1 METMRLTVLKRFV
14 YLIDAVSKWSGQI
27 IAPLVLASLAV
38 LIFEITARY
47 FFNAPT
53 KWAHET
59 STFFFGAQFILGGAY
74 CFYRGGMV
82 NVEILHDRL
91 SIRGRAI
98 LDLFLFIA
106 PLVICIAMIWR
117 GGYWF
122 LDSVKINEHTQTV
135 FGPPL
140 YPLRGLIPL
149 AAFLLLMQLV
159 AKFVRDLHLVITGKE
174 LK

>member
-1 METMRLTVLKRFV
+1 MRLIMVKRFV
-14 YLIDAVSKWSGQI
+14 CLIDSVSKWSGQI
-27 IAPLVLASLAV
+27 IAPLVLVSLAV

-59 STFFFGAQFILGGAY
+59 STFVFGAQFILGGAY
-74 CFYRGGMV
+74 CFYRGSMV
-82 NVEILHDRL
+82 SVEILHDRL
-91 SIRGRAI
+91 PIRGRAI
-98 LDLFLFIA
+98 LDLLLFLA
-106 PLVICIAMIWR
+106 PLAICVVMIWR
-117 GGYWF
+117 GGWWF

-149 AAFLLLMQLV
+149 AAFLLLMQVV
-159 AKFVRDLHLVITGKE
+159 AKFVRDLHIAITGE
-174 LK
+174 VLK